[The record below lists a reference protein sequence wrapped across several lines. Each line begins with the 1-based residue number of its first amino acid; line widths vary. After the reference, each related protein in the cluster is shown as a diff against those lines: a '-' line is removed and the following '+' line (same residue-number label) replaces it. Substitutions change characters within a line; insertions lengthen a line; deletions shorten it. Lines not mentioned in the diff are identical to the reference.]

1 MNYIVILIPLLLLV
15 ALGAIWA
22 GLRMYFRNMEKPFVG
37 KDLGVDD
44 LSNLKGRLT
53 EEEYRRLQQA
63 IVRRVT
69 EEREDKGSVKKELNL
84 FDLEAEL
91 RAKASKQENQRKS
104 DSGVQ
109 SDLGD
114 SIQ

>member
-1 MNYIVILIPLLLLV
+1 
-15 ALGAIWA
+15 
-22 GLRMYFRNMEKPFVG
+22 MYFRSMEKPFEG

-69 EEREDKGSVKKELNL
+69 EEG
-84 FDLEAEL
+84 FDLLKKPPKVLGGLNTPMPYSAPLEDACLPQPDDIVSEIREL
-91 RAKASKQENQRKS
+91 V
-104 DSGVQ
+104 G
-109 SDLGD
+109 
-114 SIQ
+114 

>member
-1 MNYIVILIPLLLLV
+1 M

-22 GLRMYFRNMEKPFVG
+22 GLRIYFRRLDQPFVG

-63 IVRRVT
+63 IVRKVT
-69 EEREDKGSVKKELNL
+69 QEREEKGNVKKELNL

-91 RAKASKQENQRKS
+91 RATASDRENRQKS
-104 DSGVQ
+104 DRSAH
-109 SDLGD
+109 SDFDDLTH
-114 SIQ
+114 